1 MFAPVAD
8 KKMTG
13 HACFFAGG
21 GMLLHTN
28 AMKSENS

>member
-13 HACFFAGG
+13 HACLIADG
-21 GMLLHTN
+21 GMLLDAN
-28 AMKSENS
+28 AMKGEYS